1 MGVHWTTS
9 DRPAG
14 YYLLLRLA
22 LKESI
27 SELREICQRGAAPH
41 PYRSISIYITKLLLY
56 TPITANQTTGL
67 FIVIGLIAL
76 WLFTDGIYWKNVLGG
91 ALLLFYHILDAVDGE
106 IARYRGSC
114 STSGL
119 FLDLFGHS
127 LVNSAVFAGISFGIY
142 HQYGDPAIFI
152 PGFVAAISIGVSYAT
167 RYSNLFILD
176 EKADSHKGDNLSL
189 KSSGGL
195 KRLVKGLQ
203 LRRIISSP
211 VLWATPGITHLA
223 LIFALADRMYI
234 MLLFYAVTTPI
245 YLICILY
252 LNYKEL
258 RHQ

>member
-1 MGVHWTTS
+1 
-9 DRPAG
+9 
-14 YYLLLRLA
+14 LLLRLA
-22 LKESI
+22 LVESI
-27 SELREICQRGAAPH
+27 SELREICQKGGPPH
-41 PYRSISIYITKLLLY
+41 LYRSISIYITKVFLY

-67 FIVIGLIAL
+67 FIIVGLIAI
-76 WLFTDGIYWKNVLGG
+76 WLFTDGIYWKNVLAS
-91 ALLLFYHILDAVDGE
+91 ALFLLHYILDYVDGE

-114 STSGL
+114 LTSGV
-119 FLDLFGHS
+119 FLDLFGHA
-127 LVNSAVFAGISFGIY
+127 LLNSAVFAGISFGVY
-142 HQYGDPAIFI
+142 HQYGDPVIFI
-152 PGFVAAISIGVSYAT
+152 PGFVAAVSIGVSYAT

-176 EKADSHKGDNLSL
+176 KKAGSHKRDNLSL
-189 KSSGGL
+189 KSSGRL

-223 LIFALADRMYI
+223 LIFALADKMYI